1 MLAPEPTPDET
12 ERLADLHD
20 YALLD
25 SGPEAVFDE
34 IVRLA
39 ASICGT
45 EFAAISLIDRDR
57 QWFKAEH
64 GLNMAE
70 TPREHSICAH
80 AIHEER
86 FFEIP
91 DTRADERFVGNP
103 LLENAP
109 GIRFYGGSRL
119 TSANGRALG
128 MLCVLDSKPQQ
139 LTEPQRQA
147 LHHLSRVVMALFE
160 THRERQ
166 AVEWF
171 GRVVDT
177 LADEI
182 FIVDEQSLR
191 LVYANAVAQRNLGCS
206 MSELRRMTPLQA
218 MPELGWAEFEKVVA
232 QLRAG
237 ASQAAC
243 EGMRQRR
250 DAACFPAEIRV
261 QRVTTRGR
269 PVLVLLVHD
278 ISERKEMDR
287 IKDEFVA
294 VVNHELRTPLTSIHG
309 AVRLLE
315 QGAGGP
321 LPAPAQQLVNLA
333 AMNTDRLRRIVDDIL
348 DLEKIGSGRMHFD
361 LQRLDA
367 GAAIEQA
374 ARAHEAAARLARVH
388 LVVAPPPEP
397 LSIHAD
403 AGRLQQV
410 LANLVSNAIKFAPPG
425 SAIELQAKAN
435 AGRIQLGITD
445 RGPGVPEN
453 FRSRIFERFA
463 QADMQS
469 TREKGGSGL
478 GLSIVKK
485 MTEQMG
491 GQVDYD
497 SEPGRTTFRISFP
510 GESQ

>member
-1 MLAPEPTPDET
+1 MLAPQPTPDEA

-64 GLNMAE
+64 GLNIPQ
-70 TPREHSICAH
+70 TPRDHSICAH

-86 FFEIP
+86 FFEVP
-91 DTRADERFVGNP
+91 DTRVDKRFVGNP
-103 LLENAP
+103 LVVGVP
-109 GIRFYGGSRL
+109 KIRFYGGSRL
-119 TSANGRALG
+119 TSSNGRALG
-128 MLCVLDSKPQQ
+128 MLCVLDPQPHQ
-139 LTEPQRQA
+139 LTPAQRQA
-147 LHHLSRVVMALFE
+147 LAHLAQVVMALFE

-171 GRVVDT
+171 GRVADT

-182 FIVDEQSLR
+182 FVVDEQSLQV
-191 LVYANAVAQRNLGCS
+191 VYANAVAQRNLDRPLPR
-206 MSELRRMTPLQA
+206 LRQLTSPEV
-218 MPELGWAEFEKVVA
+218 MPELDRARLEGVAA

-237 ASQAAC
+237 LPQAAC
-243 EGMRQRR
+243 EVQRR
-250 DAACFPAEIRV
+250 RADGSHYPAEVRV
-261 QRVTTRGR
+261 QRVATRGR

-287 IKDEFVA
+287 LKDEFIA

-315 QGAGGP
+315 QGAGGA
-321 LPAPAQQLVNLA
+321 LQAPAQQLVALA
-333 AMNTDRLRRIVDDIL
+333 AMNTERLRRIVDDIL
-348 DLEKIGSGRMHFD
+348 DLEKIGSGRMSFD
-361 LQRLDA
+361 LQPLDA
-367 GAAIEQA
+367 AAVLEQA
-374 ARAHEAAARLARVH
+374 GSAHEAAARMAQVQ
-388 LVVAPPPEP
+388 LVVAAPSE
-397 LSIHAD
+397 LMLRAD
-403 AGRLQQV
+403 PGRLQQV

-425 SAIELQAKAN
+425 SVVELRASLE
-435 AGRIQLGITD
+435 GPRVQLGVTD
-445 RGPGVPEN
+445 HGPGVPEA
-453 FRSRIFERFA
+453 FRARIFERFA

-491 GQVDYD
+491 GQVDYE
-497 SEPGRTTFRISFP
+497 SEPGRTTFRVSFAQ
-510 GESQ
+510 EAA